1 MSRFPHMSPAEQN
14 FFGTGHPYT
23 PPPPYGNALCL
34 IGQAARWLNVCPPN
48 LVIRARARADI
59 YGGVGLGGGVRIACP
74 KFFFRQPSA
83 GVRSTY
89 EDKAFIDAVY

>member
-1 MSRFPHMSPAEQN
+1 MTTVEALLSNIAH
-14 FFGTGHPYT
+14 
-23 PPPPYGNALCL
+23 PYGNAPCL
-34 IGQAARWLNVCPPN
+34 IGQVVRWLNIHPPE
-48 LVIRARARADI
+48 LVIRARADI

-89 EDKAFIDAVY
+89 VDKAFIDAVY